1 MTTTSNRIIV
11 CVGWRADGTSKKDD
25 GKASRY
31 ITLMLFF
38 STIPCIYIYINNV
51 SKTIKLA
58 GRAWVACWKYSI
70 KTIKSRVFSP
80 SLLFSR
86 RFIPPLLSI
95 LLTLSLAL
103 SLTHMHTH
111 TTIKLQ
117 TLFDVCNF
125 VKLYTCIYYIYYYS
139 TSVVSCVPPAD
150 YLTRVSFYSYKRLV
164 VLYLL
169 PPFHF
174 RCYTNSVNS
183 VRSCASSSSSPHD
196 YKQHRNSWTDTVRLN
211 RSEGAEGWEEE
222 VYFNTHSYQRIDVP
236 R

>member
-1 MTTTSNRIIV
+1 M
-11 CVGWRADGTSKKDD
+11 
-25 GKASRY
+25 
-31 ITLMLFF
+31 
-38 STIPCIYIYINNV
+38 
-51 SKTIKLA
+51 
-58 GRAWVACWKYSI
+58 ACWKYSI
-70 KTIKSRVFSP
+70 KIIKSRVFF
-80 SLLFSR
+80 LLRYSFHAALP
-86 RFIPPLLSI
+86 PPLLLSL

-111 TTIKLQ
+111 THTQLSSYRPSLMSAIL
-117 TLFDVCNF
+117 LNF
-125 VKLYTCIYYIYYYS
+125 IHVYIIYYYS
-139 TSVVSCVPPAD
+139 TSVVSCAPPAD

-174 RCYTNSVNS
+174 RCYTNSVSS

-211 RSEGAEGWEEE
+211 RSEGVEGCEEE
-222 VYFNTHSYQRIDVP
+222 VYFNVHSYQRIDVP